1 MRTLLAAF
9 AFAVSLAAAAQEA
22 PDAGVPEASA
32 AAAPAPAAD
41 AGTAVAEADP
51 TAQPRSPVI
60 TLSDRSVVKEEFRPT
75 VKLLSS
81 DLVELR
87 VGGFMQVHTAMYAG
101 PDALIANGDAA
112 NQAGFRLRR
121 ARIGLLGKLGERMG
135 VWLAVNLLPDDPDVG
150 VVSDAKLTYAFAEWL
165 NVAVG
170 TSKVPFSRASL
181 ASSRQLLGI
190 ERPLSAQQLTA
201 SKRIGVT
208 AEGQF
213 FGGKLAYLAS
223 VMNGT
228 EGFIAGNQFGGVLLG
243 GRLEFTPL
251 GNPKP
256 GTIDTKGLSVGV
268 SAVHDRAPGVQRT
281 AFSGD
286 VVVAYAGASLT
297 VEVLYD
303 KSLPTVVP
311 PVEGGTLALTE
322 RLGGYV
328 EAGYAFSLFTM
339 PFQLTARGEYYDD
352 NLRLSDAGD
361 VMFVSGG
368 INTDLYKDYA
378 RAQLQFI
385 HRTER
390 SGVDRANDLLVLSVQ
405 GSF

>member
-1 MRTLLAAF
+1 MRTLLATL
-9 AFAVSLAAAAQEA
+9 AFAVSFAAAAQEA
-22 PDAGVPEASA
+22 PDAGVPADGVAGAS
-32 AAAPAPAAD
+32 APAPAAD
-41 AGTAVAEADP
+41 AGVASAETAPAN
-51 TAQPRSPVI
+51 SPVI

-112 NQAGFRLRR
+112 SQAGFRLRR

-201 SKRIGVT
+201 SKRLGVT

-228 EGFIAGNQFGGVLLG
+228 EGFLSGNQFGGVLLG

-251 GNPKP
+251 GNPRP

-268 SAVHDRAPGVQRT
+268 SAVHDRAPGVQRS
-281 AFSGD
+281 AYSGD
-286 VVVAYAGASLT
+286 VVAAYAGASLT

-303 KSLPTVVP
+303 KALPTVVP

-328 EAGYAFSLFTM
+328 EAGYAFSLFSM

-352 NLRLSDAGD
+352 NLRLADAGD
-361 VMFVSGG
+361 VLFVSGG
-368 INTDLYKDYA
+368 INADLYKEYA